1 MATGRSSFAKRQ
13 RDMAK
18 KAKAAAKRER
28 RLEKGD
34 EDEELEEVE
43 EFDGPRLSN
52 EEIME
57 RVADLHRR
65 YDDGQMDLD
74 TFDEL
79 KAELMAQMVIDWSS
93 EERRWGRPRRFSR
106 RGRSRAVRRRR
117 VVRCRVRRG
126 HRTGRVARGRSRRGS
141 PRRRRSPRAVGHRWW
156 C

>member
-28 RLEKGD
+28 KLEKSD
-34 EDEELEEVE
+34 EFDELDDDVVE
-43 EFDGPRLSN
+43 EETGPTLSN

-79 KAELMAQMVIDWSS
+79 KADLMDQMVID
-93 EERRWGRPRRFSR
+93 
-106 RGRSRAVRRRR
+106 
-117 VVRCRVRRG
+117 
-126 HRTGRVARGRSRRGS
+126 
-141 PRRRRSPRAVGHRWW
+141 
-156 C
+156 

>member
-28 RLEKGD
+28 RLEQGD

-43 EFDGPRLSN
+43 ELDGPRLSN
-52 EEIME
+52 EEILE

-79 KAELMAQMVIDWSS
+79 KAELMAQMVID
-93 EERRWGRPRRFSR
+93 
-106 RGRSRAVRRRR
+106 
-117 VVRCRVRRG
+117 
-126 HRTGRVARGRSRRGS
+126 
-141 PRRRRSPRAVGHRWW
+141 
-156 C
+156 

>member
-28 RLEKGD
+28 KLEKSD
-34 EDEELEEVE
+34 EFDELDDDVVE
-43 EFDGPRLSN
+43 EETGPTLSN

-57 RVADLHRR
+57 RVAELHRR

-79 KAELMAQMVIDWSS
+79 KADLMDQMVID
-93 EERRWGRPRRFSR
+93 
-106 RGRSRAVRRRR
+106 
-117 VVRCRVRRG
+117 
-126 HRTGRVARGRSRRGS
+126 
-141 PRRRRSPRAVGHRWW
+141 
-156 C
+156 

>member
-28 RLEKGD
+28 KLEKSD
-34 EDEELEEVE
+34 MLEDDEEELLED
-43 EFDGPRLSN
+43 DGPKLSN

-79 KAELMAQMVIDWSS
+79 KADLMAQMVID
-93 EERRWGRPRRFSR
+93 
-106 RGRSRAVRRRR
+106 
-117 VVRCRVRRG
+117 
-126 HRTGRVARGRSRRGS
+126 
-141 PRRRRSPRAVGHRWW
+141 
-156 C
+156 

>member
-28 RLEKGD
+28 KLEKGELE
-34 EDEELEEVE
+34 EDVEEVE

-74 TFDEL
+74 TFDEM
-79 KAELMAQMVIDWSS
+79 KAELMGQMVID
-93 EERRWGRPRRFSR
+93 
-106 RGRSRAVRRRR
+106 
-117 VVRCRVRRG
+117 
-126 HRTGRVARGRSRRGS
+126 
-141 PRRRRSPRAVGHRWW
+141 
-156 C
+156 

>member
-18 KAKAAAKRER
+18 KAKAAAKREK
-28 RLEKGD
+28 RLEKGED
-34 EDEELEEVE
+34 DELELEDEEE

-74 TFDEL
+74 TFDEE
-79 KAELMAQMVIDWSS
+79 KAALMAQMVID
-93 EERRWGRPRRFSR
+93 
-106 RGRSRAVRRRR
+106 
-117 VVRCRVRRG
+117 
-126 HRTGRVARGRSRRGS
+126 
-141 PRRRRSPRAVGHRWW
+141 
-156 C
+156 

>member
-28 RLEKGD
+28 KLEKND
-34 EDEELEEVE
+34 EIDDLDDELLEE
-43 EFDGPRLSN
+43 DTGPKLSN

-79 KAELMAQMVIDWSS
+79 KAELMGQMVID
-93 EERRWGRPRRFSR
+93 
-106 RGRSRAVRRRR
+106 
-117 VVRCRVRRG
+117 
-126 HRTGRVARGRSRRGS
+126 
-141 PRRRRSPRAVGHRWW
+141 
-156 C
+156 